1 MIDDHNLPPDDD
13 PAKRTP
19 GYFPPV
25 GGGLRPGDPG
35 YRPSSWANDYNPG
48 ANWNNGI
55 GPTFPDPYLQYNG
68 GSPVNAPLT
77 AGHGWEW
84 SGPKDPTWNM
94 SNNQWDYGRWNQV
107 AGRGMGYT
115 AVAPPGGTT
124 PPTGGPGGGG
134 GGGAAPTGAGS
145 VPAMPGIGGVRGPGS
160 TLPANISGLFTQ
172 QPGKTPV
179 QQAYQDALLKFMG
192 RSQETPSLSDPT
204 LAPQV
209 EVFRAQQQRN
219 QERNRLKAAER
230 AAATGQSE
238 SGYLDNMIN
247 QGVQEQGFNT
257 SMFNASLLGGE
268 MNTRRQ
274 ELQAALQL
282 ARATGD
288 QESARELQTR
298 LAHASAAMQQQ
309 GLSLQGQLGGGDLAL
324 RLMQTLMGNDQFY
337 DQLGI
342 NTALNMEGLN
352 QRAMQFI
359 LGNY

>member
-1 MIDDHNLPPDDD
+1 MVDERSQRPDDD
-13 PAKRTP
+13 NPRLP
-19 GYFPPV
+19 GGYFPGAPS
-25 GGGLRPGDPG
+25 RPGDPG
-35 YRPSSWANDYNPG
+35 YRMAPWAPDYDPG
-48 ANWNNGI
+48 PNWNNGI
-55 GPTFPDPYLQYNG
+55 GPTFNDPYLQYNN

-84 SGPKDPTWNM
+84 SGVTSPTWNM

-107 AGRGMGYT
+107 AGRGLGYT
-115 AVAPPGGTT
+115 ETPPPAGGPTTGGAPTGGAPTGGA
-124 PPTGGPGGGG
+124 PTGGPG
-134 GGGAAPTGAGS
+134 S
-145 VPAMPGIGGVRGPGS
+145 VPPLQPGGSFKGPGS
-160 TLPANISGLFTQ
+160 TLPGDISALFNK
-172 QPGKTPV
+172 QPSQTPV
-179 QQAYQDALLKFMG
+179 QSAYQQALLKFMG

-209 EVFRAQQQRN
+209 EVYRAQQQRN
-219 QERNRLKAAER
+219 QERGRKVAAER

-257 SMFNASLLGGE
+257 AAFNANLLGGE
-268 MNTRRQ
+268 MNKRRE

-288 QESARELQTR
+288 NEAARELQTR
-298 LAHASAAMQQQ
+298 LAQASAAMQQQ
-309 GLSLQGQLGGGDLAL
+309 GLSLQGKLGGGDLAL
-324 RLMQTLMGNDQFY
+324 RLMQTLMGNNQFY
-337 DQLGI
+337 DQLGV

-359 LGNY
+359 LGL